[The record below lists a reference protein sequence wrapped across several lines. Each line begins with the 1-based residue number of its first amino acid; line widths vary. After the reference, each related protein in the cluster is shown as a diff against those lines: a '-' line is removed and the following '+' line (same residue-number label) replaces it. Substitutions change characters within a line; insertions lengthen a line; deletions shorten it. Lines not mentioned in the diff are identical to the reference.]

1 MKLFLAQIEH
11 EWKEPEPYEYEYGV
25 SDIVLGKILVM
36 HAKWKITGK
45 KYTMQ
50 SLIDS
55 ISAYDVGAFYTLK
68 EYWTNE
74 LRKPKDVLFCGA
86 YISTQLDAIVMK
98 WDYTDEFK
106 ERMKK
111 RDERRDRKLKE
122 ELESIRQKKQKGGK
136 K

>member
-1 MKLFLAQIEH
+1 MKLFLAQIEK
-11 EWKEPEPYEYEYGV
+11 EWKDPVPYEYDYGV
-25 SDIVLGKILVM
+25 SDIVFGKILVM

-74 LRKPKDVLFCGA
+74 LRKPKDILFCGA

-98 WDYTDEFK
+98 WDYTDEWKARDQKRRDK
-106 ERMKK
+106 ELHKAVSDYERRMK
-111 RDERRDRKLKE
+111 RER
-122 ELESIRQKKQKGGK
+122 KKDA
-136 K
+136 

>member
-1 MKLFLAQIEH
+1 MKLFLAQIEK
-11 EWKEPEPYEYEYGV
+11 EWKDPVPYEYDYGV
-25 SDIVLGKILVM
+25 SDIVFGKILVM

-55 ISAYDVGAFYTLK
+55 ISAHDIGAFYEMK

-74 LRKPKDVLFCGA
+74 FRKPKDVLFCGA

-98 WDYTDEFK
+98 WDYTDEWKARDQKRRDK
-106 ERMKK
+106 ELHKAVSDYERRMK
-111 RDERRDRKLKE
+111 REH
-122 ELESIRQKKQKGGK
+122 KKDA
-136 K
+136 